1 MRLAVMALMVVL
13 AGCTTPQEPQTVKVE
28 VVKPCIKEA
37 PKRPAYQT
45 GKGAYPG
52 EKAAAAILAADFE
65 KAEQYGTAWEAAAA
79 GCIIPQ

>member
-1 MRLAVMALMVVL
+1 MKRAAMVLMVAL
-13 AGCTTPQEPQTVKVE
+13 AGCATPQEPQTVKVE
-28 VVKPCIKEA
+28 VIKPCIKEA

-79 GCIIPQ
+79 GCILPQ

>member
-1 MRLAVMALMVVL
+1 MKPVAVILVLAL
-13 AGCTTPQEPQTVKVE
+13 AGCATPQEPQTVKVE
-28 VVKPCIKEA
+28 VIKPCIKEA

-79 GCIIPQ
+79 GCILPQ